1 MWELYNLFPELYKI
15 SYAKEAHLCLSDYSL
30 IPASNAGINILKEN
44 LKLTGKMVTDKAY
57 NISDQRTAINFNLH
71 NSRMD
76 YSGSGGAVDLL
87 IAEGGESFYNYVDWL
102 GLSKDPDLIVL
113 SSQRH
118 YYYDAEELNNVK
130 TVINMKELNQIKQI
144 KDFLHSIYNI
154 LPQKSNFIGCFIDN
168 TKISQ
173 YVLRNSSSSQHK
185 EKSTDD
191 IENGIV
197 SAVPFINRLFSIMD
211 SKTNVYLSESSV
223 TFLLEDFGFR
233 VMDMT
238 LINGFTY
245 FHSQKVRIDYMSVHK
260 P

>member
-1 MWELYNLFPELYKI
+1 MENRNAMNTPEIIYNQRINAVTNLSGTANALNKNNPVFKI
-15 SYAKEAHLCLSDYSL
+15 LSAEDSENFITYIEWRGLAKDT
-30 IPASNAGINILKEN
+30 N
-44 LKLTGKMVTDKAY
+44 LV
-57 NISDQRTAINFNLH
+57 
-71 NSRMD
+71 
-76 YSGSGGAVDLL
+76 
-87 IAEGGESFYNYVDWL
+87 
-102 GLSKDPDLIVL
+102 VL
-113 SSQRH
+113 SSLHH

-130 TVINMKELNQIKQI
+130 TVINMKELNQIKQV

-154 LPQKSNFIGCFIDN
+154 LPQKSNFIGCFVDN

-245 FHSQKVRIDYMSVHK
+245 FHSQKVRIDYMSVVK